1 MNIKRQLKSI
11 DSYSFSS
18 ALTVTGAVWVALLAA
33 RGFALWQIGLA
44 EGIFHVVSLLGEV
57 PSGMAADLLGRRRTL
72 VVSGLLA
79 AASSLTMANARHF
92 VVICAAMGLSALS
105 YNLMSGTREAILYD
119 SLKQAGQEDRYLQE
133 DAVNCQL
140 TTLGTALGNAA
151 SLLVN
156 ALGFAG
162 MYLLDA
168 ALGLVRSVCALCM
181 EEPIVTEQQA
191 ARSREPLRTLPAR
204 LVRLCQET
212 AVYLQGSPQVARC
225 IAANAV
231 VTLPC
236 YLTTMFLQQRLVE
249 LGLPTIWLGLPMLA
263 VWGLGMVGVELGR
276 RMHPCGLRRLYA
288 GSALLC
294 GLGTVLCGAGPM
306 LPAVLGAGL
315 VQCVTSLWMLHAE
328 KWLNDQYPSDQR
340 ATLVSVDSMAYS
352 VLMIPASPLVGL
364 VSDAAD
370 HAGAGLCLL
379 GAAVALSA
387 VGALAHKKIPL

>member
-11 DSYSFSS
+11 ESYSFSS
-18 ALTVTGAVWVALLAA
+18 ALTVTGAVWVALLAG

-92 VVICAAMGLSALS
+92 GVICAAMGLSALS

-119 SLKQAGQEDRYLQE
+119 SLKQAGQEDRYLQQ

-162 MYLLDA
+162 MYLLNA
-168 ALGLVRSVCALCM
+168 ALGLMRSVCALCM
-181 EEPIVTEQQA
+181 EEPVVTEQQA

-204 LVRLCQET
+204 LVRLCRKT
-212 AVYLQGSPQVARC
+212 AAYLQGSPQVARC

-249 LGLPTIWLGLPMLA
+249 LGLPAIWLGLPMLP
-263 VWGLGMVGVELGR
+263 V
-276 RMHPCGLRRLYA
+276 
-288 GSALLC
+288 
-294 GLGTVLCGAGPM
+294 
-306 LPAVLGAGL
+306 VLGAGL
-315 VQCVTSLWMLHAE
+315 AQFVTSLWMLHAE

-364 VSDAAD
+364 VSDVTG

-387 VGALAHKKIPL
+387 AGALAHKKIPL